1 MILITTVLEIELANI
16 ELVIFDCDGVL
27 VDSEKI
33 TNQLLVNLLREY
45 GIEYKLEAF
54 VSRYVGTLLEEVIN
68 QISEEFK
75 VAFPESF
82 ISDYYQKAYVELQ
95 QNLQE
100 INGVRN
106 LIERLDV
113 PFCVASNSQETKL
126 IMMLKKVE
134 LLHYFEGKIFSATH
148 VKQPKPAPDLYLKA
162 AHTFNI
168 NTENCFVIEDTP
180 TGIRAGKAAGMTVY
194 GYAGLFSEQA
204 LLNAGADNTFNQM
217 DQLFTSGVHSKP
229 KT

>member
-1 MILITTVLEIELANI
+1 LILISTVLEIELAQI

-27 VDSEKI
+27 VDSETI
-33 TNQLLVNLLREY
+33 TNQLLVNLLKEY
-45 GIEYKLEAF
+45 GIEYKLEDF

-68 QISEEFK
+68 QISKEHEL
-75 VAFPESF
+75 AFPESF
-82 ISDYYQKAYVELQ
+82 IYDYYQKAYVQLQ

-106 LIERLDV
+106 LIERLNV
-113 PFCVASNSQETKL
+113 PFCVVSNSQETKL
-126 IMMLKKVE
+126 RMMLEKVD

-148 VKQPKPAPDLYLKA
+148 VKNPKPAPDLYLKA

-168 NTENCFVIEDTP
+168 KNENCFVIEDTP

-204 LLNAGADNTFNQM
+204 LLNAGADNTFNHM
-217 DQLFTSGVHSKP
+217 DQLFTSGMHSKIN
-229 KT
+229 T

>member
-1 MILITTVLEIELANI
+1 LANI

-27 VDSEKI
+27 VDSETI
-33 TNQLLVNLLREY
+33 TNKLLVNLLKEY
-45 GIEYKLEAF
+45 GIEYTLEDF

-82 ISDYYQKAYVELQ
+82 IHDYYQKAYSQLQ

-106 LIERLDV
+106 LIERLNI
-113 PFCVASNSQETKL
+113 PFCVASNSQEAKL
-126 IMMLKKVE
+126 RMMLEKVE
-134 LLHYFEGKIFSATH
+134 LLHYFEGTIFSATH
-148 VKQPKPAPDLYLKA
+148 VKHPKPAPDLYLKA

-168 NTENCFVIEDTP
+168 KVENCFVIEDTP

-194 GYAGLFSEQA
+194 GYAGLFSEQV
-204 LLNAGADNTFNQM
+204 LLNAGADNTFTHM
-217 DQLFTSGVHSKP
+217 DQLFTSGVNL
-229 KT
+229 

>member
-1 MILITTVLEIELANI
+1 MAQI

-27 VDSEKI
+27 VDSETI
-33 TNQLLVNLLREY
+33 TNQLLVNLLKEY
-45 GIEYKLEAF
+45 GIEYKLEDF

-68 QISEEFK
+68 QISKEHEL
-75 VAFPESF
+75 AFPESF
-82 ISDYYQKAYVELQ
+82 IYDYYQKAYVQLQ

-106 LIERLDV
+106 LIERLNV
-113 PFCVASNSQETKL
+113 PFCVVSNSQETKL
-126 IMMLKKVE
+126 RMMLEKVD

-148 VKQPKPAPDLYLKA
+148 VKNPKPAPDLYLKA

-168 NTENCFVIEDTP
+168 KNENCFVIEDTP

-204 LLNAGADNTFNQM
+204 LLNAGADNTFNHM
-217 DQLFTSGVHSKP
+217 DQLFTSGMHSKIN
-229 KT
+229 T

>member
-1 MILITTVLEIELANI
+1 LAQI

-27 VDSEKI
+27 VDSETI
-33 TNQLLVNLLREY
+33 TNQLLVNLLKEY
-45 GIEYKLEAF
+45 GIEYKLEDF

-68 QISEEFK
+68 QISKEHEL
-75 VAFPESF
+75 AFPESF
-82 ISDYYQKAYVELQ
+82 IYDYYQKAYVQLQ

-106 LIERLDV
+106 LIERLNV
-113 PFCVASNSQETKL
+113 PFCVVSNSQETKL
-126 IMMLKKVE
+126 RMMLEKVD

-148 VKQPKPAPDLYLKA
+148 VKNPKPAPDLYLKA

-168 NTENCFVIEDTP
+168 KNENCFVIEDTP

-204 LLNAGADNTFNQM
+204 LLNAGADNTFNHM
-217 DQLFTSGVHSKP
+217 DQLFTSGMHSKIN
-229 KT
+229 T